1 MCETF
6 GILDLHGCMIIPC
19 ILDISIS
26 IACRLAFDYLAC
38 HLNNARFIPLN
49 TPLKKVR
56 GLWSVEILFL
66 FLSFCW
72 VITQGPVKWFS
83 VFPSSWSPWYCIS
96 NPIKCW
102 NFFFSSNFSYQGCWL
117 HWSIH
122 NSSFPY
128 AWKYNH
134 FENVKKKTSYGQTW
148 HLDIKIVVVSV
159 YDNTYSLQ
167 SWKFYSYNSTG
178 CIENI
183 NSYP

>member
-56 GLWSVEILFL
+56 GLWSVEIFFL

-72 VITQGPVKWFS
+72 VITQSPVKWFS
-83 VFPSSWSPWYCIS
+83 VFLSSWSPWYCIS

-102 NFFFSSNFSYQGCWL
+102 NFFFL
-117 HWSIH
+117 SILVIKDVGYIGPSTIVLFH
-122 NSSFPY
+122 MLGNTIILRML
-128 AWKYNH
+128 
-134 FENVKKKTSYGQTW
+134 KKKKKKKPVMVKLAIWILRLVDHY
-148 HLDIKIVVVSV
+148 IVCFC
-159 YDNTYSLQ
+159 L
-167 SWKFYSYNSTG
+167 SW
-178 CIENI
+178 
-183 NSYP
+183 